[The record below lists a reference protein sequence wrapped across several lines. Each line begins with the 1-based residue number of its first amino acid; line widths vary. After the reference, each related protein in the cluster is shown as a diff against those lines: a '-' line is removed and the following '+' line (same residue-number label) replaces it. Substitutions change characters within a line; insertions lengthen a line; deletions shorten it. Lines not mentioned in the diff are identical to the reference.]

1 MKRVLVGILLLLL
14 CVSVDSASAGSIS
27 AQINSFDFPSGDW
40 YRGSDQGGANVWIK
54 NTGDISHTFWVSYE
68 VMDRR
73 GKWYTAPPESVYAEP
88 GSDTYFVSPVW
99 SIPDDAQIG
108 SYQADFYLYGYYDP
122 YTGELSDQLDQVAQ
136 VSAFSVVG

>member
-1 MKRVLVGILLLLL
+1 MKRVLIGILLLLL

-27 AQINSFDFPSGDW
+27 AQIASFDFPSGDQ

-88 GSDTYFVSPVW
+88 GSDTYFVSPRW
-99 SIPDDAQIG
+99 HIPDDAEIG
-108 SYQADFYLYGYYDP
+108 GYQADFYLYGYYDP